1 MGEGVLSMAGAPA
14 PSSGDP
20 VLTPGGDEGRP
31 PGFPRRHGVLHC
43 RTHDLEELAERF
55 GTPLYVYDGD
65 GIRERVQA
73 FQAAFRELD
82 FLLAY
87 SVKANGNLAV
97 LNRIGALGGGADIVS
112 LGELHRALQAGI
124 PAERIVFAG
133 VGKTVEEM
141 EGALRAGILAFHVES
156 EGELDSLERVAAEE
170 GCPAPVGIR
179 VNPDILVN
187 TPHEYTRTGHAAS
200 KFGVAVE
207 DAIRLYRRAHASPH
221 LEVRG
226 VDVHIGSQILDVEP
240 YLEALDAVLAMV
252 DRLASEG
259 IGMGYLDL
267 GGGFGVAYGGEE
279 GLPLQELAREVVE
292 RLRGRGLR
300 LLVEPGRSVVGEAGV
315 LLTRVLHTKVAG
327 GKTFVITDGGM
338 TELLRPSHYGGW
350 HFITPVRTRKGA
362 PVGPVDV
369 VGPVCESG
377 DFLALNRELPLTLSG
392 DLLAV
397 ATAGAYGFSM
407 ASNYN
412 ARRRPA
418 EVLVEGDA
426 VHLVRHRETLDDLIR
441 GEEIPPPA
449 TL

>member
-1 MGEGVLSMAGAPA
+1 
-14 PSSGDP
+14 
-20 VLTPGGDEGRP
+20 
-31 PGFPRRHGVLHC
+31 
-43 RTHDLEELAERF
+43 
-55 GTPLYVYDGD
+55 
-65 GIRERVQA
+65 
-73 FQAAFRELD
+73 
-82 FLLAY
+82 
-87 SVKANGNLAV
+87 
-97 LNRIGALGGGADIVS
+97 
-112 LGELHRALQAGI
+112 
-124 PAERIVFAG
+124 
-133 VGKTVEEM
+133 
-141 EGALRAGILAFHVES
+141 
-156 EGELDSLERVAAEE
+156 
-170 GCPAPVGIR
+170 
-179 VNPDILVN
+179 
-187 TPHEYTRTGHAAS
+187 
-200 KFGVAVE
+200 
-207 DAIRLYRRAHASPH
+207 
-221 LEVRG
+221 

-240 YLEALDAVLAMV
+240 YLEALDAVLGMV
-252 DRLASEG
+252 DRLAAEG

-267 GGGFGVAYGGEE
+267 GGGFGVAYGREE
-279 GLPLQELAREVVE
+279 GLPLEVLAREVVG

-350 HFITPVRTRKGA
+350 HFITPVRTREGA

-377 DFLALNRELPLTLSG
+377 DFLALNRELPLPLSG

-418 EVLVEGDA
+418 EVLVEGSA

>member
-1 MGEGVLSMAGAPA
+1 MGEGILSVEGLPD
-14 PSSGDP
+14 SSPTDDP
-20 VLTPGGDEGRP
+20 GRP

-43 RTHDLEELAERF
+43 RAHSLEGLAERF

-65 GIRERVQA
+65 GIRERVEAFHSA
-73 FQAAFRELD
+73 FQELD

-112 LGELHRALQAGI
+112 LGELHRVLRAGI
-124 PAERIVFAG
+124 PPERVVFAG
-133 VGKTVEEM
+133 VGKTEEEM

-156 EGELDSLERVAAEE
+156 EAELELLEAVAERE
-170 GCPAPVGIR
+170 GRPAPMGIR

-207 DAIRLYRRAHASPH
+207 DAMRLYRRAHASPH
-221 LEVRG
+221 LAVRG

-240 YLEALDAVLAMV
+240 YLEALDSVLGMV
-252 DRLASEG
+252 DRLAADG
-259 IGMGYLDL
+259 IEMGYLDL
-267 GGGFGVAYGGEE
+267 GGGFGVAYGAEDA
-279 GLPLQELAREVVE
+279 LPLEVLARKVVE
-292 RLRGRGLR
+292 RIRGRGLR
-300 LLVEPGRSVVGEAGV
+300 LLVEPGRSVVGEAGI
-315 LLTRVLHTKVAG
+315 LLIRVLHTKVAG
-327 GKTFVITDGGM
+327 GKTFVVTDGGM
-338 TELLRPSHYGGW
+338 TDLLRPSHYGGW
-350 HFITPVRTRKGA
+350 HSITPVRVRDAA
-362 PVGPVDV
+362 PSGPVDV

-377 DFLALNRELPLTLSG
+377 DFLAQNRELPIPRSG
-392 DLLAV
+392 ELLAV

-418 EVLVEGDA
+418 EVLVEGNA

-441 GEEIPPPA
+441 GEEIPPPGHSV
-449 TL
+449 TS